1 MKAKILKANNTSK
14 RPFIQSWIDIT
25 DTSQKSKKMQMLK
38 KRIPQPQRFGALL
51 QLCLVHFC
59 QTFFWHTFSNIF
71 GTLLQTFWCTFAN
84 IFGALMKNSFLAHFF
99 KHFGALFQTFLA
111 HFCLTFLAHFCK
123 HFGTLL

>member
-51 QLCLVHFC
+51 QLFLVHFC

-84 IFGALMKNSFLAHFF
+84 IFGALMSNSILAHFF
-99 KHFGALFQTFLA
+99 KHFGALLPNSVWRTFANILA
-111 HFCLTFLAHFCK
+111 NFCK
-123 HFGTLL
+123 L